1 MKLLS
6 KESLSLLALKA
17 FSLILLLFLLTAP
30 VFCLVIERDM
40 RAGATGIPFGYL
52 AARGVRLALTVGLCL
67 WLRHRS
73 RAVLDN
79 SGNRQVLGFALVLGC
94 AVLCLALSI
103 WACPIP
109 WDSPRTC
116 TCSGQSCTS
125 RCWAGTSCGASCWA
139 RGFCSSPFL
148 SGGQPRPPDKKN
160 QGPESGFSG
169 P

>member
-73 RAVLDN
+73 RAVLAN

-94 AVLCLALSI
+94 AVLSLALNGVAAAVYMGLSHSVGFPQDMHLF
-103 WACPIP
+103 WAVLYEQMLGGNFL
-109 WDSPRTC
+109 WSVLL
-116 TCSGQSCTS
+116 GQGVLFFPLPK
-125 RCWAGTSCGASCWA
+125 RRASKA
-139 RGFCSSPFL
+139 A
-148 SGGQPRPPDKKN
+148 
-160 QGPESGFSG
+160 
-169 P
+169 